1 MYMKRVAT
9 GVGGSYTEW
18 QRKPP
23 AHAVYMAESGDGWTT
38 VTVWYE
44 RGEVVRMSDGAMGPK
59 STPFA
64 HDVYVEDMAP
74 DARDAFVEYI
84 HRDIAERHSD
94 AG

>member
-1 MYMKRVAT
+1 VYMKRVST

-23 AHAVYMAESGDGWTT
+23 AHAVYMAESGDEWTT

-44 RGEVVRMSDGAMGPK
+44 DGAVVRLKNGAMGPN

-64 HDVYVEDMAP
+64 HERDWQDMPASDREAFMEYVHM
-74 DARDAFVEYI
+74 
-84 HRDIAERHSD
+84 DIAERYAD
-94 AG
+94 D